1 MEPLLQVR
9 NLHTYFFAKGG
20 TVKAVNGVSFDL
32 MPGERLAIVGES
44 GSGKSAMAMSL
55 IRLIAFPGR
64 VVEGSVRFDGRELL
78 DMTESEL
85 NTVRGRD
92 IGTVFQDPMSS
103 LNPVMR
109 IGDQL
114 IAPLRKHMRLSV
126 KEAERRAVELLR
138 QVGIPAAEERL
149 KAFPFELSGG
159 MRQRVMIALAIACR
173 PKLIIADE
181 PTTALDVTIQAQIV
195 ELLKSLSQDTGS
207 AMLFIT
213 HDLGLVARFAQ
224 KVAVMYAGRIVE
236 MGDVTQIFHSP
247 KHPYTQCLLRTIPS
261 IEGDRRRRLL
271 QIEGFPPDMRKPIR
285 GCAFRDRCPAAEPQ
299 CAMEAPELV
308 KRAEGHVA
316 ACWLDEGLASLPIG
330 RDWLA
335 GEAEEA
341 EAGAGLEMAPASS
354 AAGGAGTVAAASGG
368 DAPVLAIRGLGKTFL
383 KRGGPPWRRR
393 ETKIRA
399 VRSVDLSL
407 RPGEAIGIV
416 GESGCGKSTLARML
430 LGLEEPTGGDIA
442 RSGEVQIVFQ
452 DPYDSFNPKMRIADI
467 IAEPLDV
474 RGIGSPAERRL
485 KVRELIQ
492 KVGLDPIFLDRYPSQ
507 LSGGQ
512 RQRVG
517 IARAL
522 ALDPKVVV
530 ADEPTSALDVSV
542 RAQIINLLNDLKE
555 KSGVSFIFI
564 SHDLSTVRHISDTIA
579 VMYLGEIVEYGNAE
593 EVFREPA
600 HPYTAALLDAVPVPD
615 PVKEEARKFKP
626 LGGELPS
633 PANPPAGCAFCTR
646 CPLASDRCR
655 SEKPPLREIA
665 AGGRKA
671 ACHEIA

>member
-9 NLHTYFFAKGG
+9 NLHTHFFAKGG

-32 MPGERLAIVGES
+32 MPGERLAVVGES

-64 VVEGSVRFDGRELL
+64 VVEGSIRFDGRELL
-78 DMTESEL
+78 DMTEPEL

-114 IAPLRKHMRLSV
+114 VSPLSKHLKLSA
-126 KEAERRAVELLR
+126 KEAERRAIELLR
-138 QVGIPAAEERL
+138 LVGIPAAEERL
-149 KAFPFELSGG
+149 HAYPFELSGG

-195 ELLKSLSQDTGS
+195 ELLKSLSQETGS

-236 MGDVTQIFHSP
+236 MGDVKQIFHSP

-261 IEGDRRRRLL
+261 IDGDRRRRLL
-271 QIEGFPPDMRKPIR
+271 QIEGFPPDMRLPIR

-299 CAMEAPELV
+299 CAMEAPELTE
-308 KRAEGHVA
+308 RADGHVA

-335 GEAEEA
+335 GGNGEAEGGSGPETA
-341 EAGAGLEMAPASS
+341 T
-354 AAGGAGTVAAASGG
+354 AAGGGAAAAVSASSSGE
-368 DAPVLAIRGLGKTFL
+368 APALTIRGLGKTFV

-407 RPGEAIGIV
+407 RPGEAIGVV

-430 LGLEEPTGGDIA
+430 LGLEEPSAGEIA

-492 KVGLDPIFLDRYPSQ
+492 KVGLDPVFLDRYPSQ

-542 RAQIINLLNDLKE
+542 RAQIINLLSDLKE

-579 VMYLGEIVEYGNAE
+579 VMYLGEIVEYGSAE
-593 EVFREPA
+593 DVFRKPA

-615 PVKEEARKFKP
+615 PVKEEARRFKP

-633 PANPPAGCAFCTR
+633 PVSPPAGCAFCTR
-646 CPLASDRCR
+646 CPLVSDRCR
-655 SEKPPLREIA
+655 REKPPLREIA

>member
-9 NLHTYFFAKGG
+9 NLHTHFFAKGG

-32 MPGERLAIVGES
+32 MPGERLAVVGES

-64 VVEGSVRFDGRELL
+64 VVEGSIRFDGRELL
-78 DMTESEL
+78 DMTEPEL

-114 IAPLRKHMRLSV
+114 VSPLRKHLKLSA
-126 KEAERRAVELLR
+126 KEAERRAIELLR
-138 QVGIPAAEERL
+138 LVGIPAAEERL
-149 KAFPFELSGG
+149 HAYPFELSGG

-195 ELLKSLSQDTGS
+195 ELLKSLSQETGS

-236 MGDVTQIFHSP
+236 MGDVKQIFHSP

-261 IEGDRRRRLL
+261 IDGDRRRRLL
-271 QIEGFPPDMRKPIR
+271 QIEGFPPDMRLPIR

-299 CAMEAPELV
+299 CAMEAPELTE
-308 KRAEGHVA
+308 RADGHVA

-335 GEAEEA
+335 GGNGEAEGGSGPETA
-341 EAGAGLEMAPASS
+341 T
-354 AAGGAGTVAAASGG
+354 AAGGGAAAAVSASSSGE
-368 DAPVLAIRGLGKTFL
+368 APALTIRGLGKTFV

-399 VRSVDLSL
+399 VRNVDLSL
-407 RPGEAIGIV
+407 RPGEAIGVV

-430 LGLEEPTGGDIA
+430 LGLEEPSAGEIA

-485 KVRELIQ
+485 KVRELIL
-492 KVGLDPIFLDRYPSQ
+492 KVGLDPVFLDRYPSQ

-542 RAQIINLLNDLKE
+542 RAQIINLLSDLKE

-579 VMYLGEIVEYGNAE
+579 VMYLGEIVEYGSAE
-593 EVFREPA
+593 DVFRKPA

-615 PVKEEARKFKP
+615 PVKEEARRFKP

-633 PANPPAGCAFCTR
+633 PVSPPAGCAFCTR

-655 SEKPPLREIA
+655 REKPPLREIA